1 MDFKELLQKVNI
13 ELTDE
18 KASSF
23 DTYYKFLIEY
33 NEKVN
38 LTAITDYEGVY
49 LKHFYDSLILSCAID
64 LNQKVRCCDVG
75 AGAGFPSVPNAICFP
90 KLDVTIIDALNKRIM
105 FLNELVKNLKLTNVK
120 AIHARAEEYAKEEWE
135 NFDLV
140 TARAVARLNILA
152 ELCLPLVKLGGYF
165 IAMKGQEGN
174 EEYNE
179 AKKALALLGG
189 KLEKEVEMTLPYDL
203 GRRTI
208 LVIKKVSNTPKKYP
222 RAFAQIKK
230 SPLK

>member
-18 KASSF
+18 MESSF

-90 KLDVTIIDALNKRIM
+90 NLDVTIIDALNKRIT